1 MNDACQ
7 CDVAA
12 GDSFS
17 RKHRLTWVNGAMSNQ
32 CFVHVLSDDNLRI
45 IRTGC
50 QPTIGQLGF
59 GGAIFLNLLSD
70 GF

>member
-17 RKHRLTWVNGAMSNQ
+17 RKHRLTWVNGVMSNQ

-45 IRTGC
+45 IRTG
-50 QPTIGQLGF
+50 
-59 GGAIFLNLLSD
+59 
-70 GF
+70 